1 MGGQGAFLRQQVS
14 QLYEA
19 VRQLYDAVGA
29 QCRQLLESDQGVRQE
44 LQRFQ
49 TGGPQR
55 AMAGVFHKLFRDLVR
70 HVAEL
75 DELLALADGHPPAEA
90 EMAWL
95 GSVRILRDRFEMLL
109 KDWGCTPI
117 AVAVGQEEFDPEIHE
132 AAPAEPRRSHAGVRE
147 NVIVQVRRRGWTLHG
162 QVLVLPQVVVS

>member
-1 MGGQGAFLRQQVS
+1 MTDQRDQPSIKEPEVKEPKPTASGSVEEARTTGFEETCLALLQETATRQTALCQDMGNVSGQGAFLRQQVS

-19 VRQLYDAVGA
+19 VRQLYDAVGT
-29 QCRQLLESDQGVRQE
+29 QCRQLLESDGALQQE

-75 DELLALADGHPPAEA
+75 DELLALA
-90 EMAWL
+90 
-95 GSVRILRDRFEMLL
+95 
-109 KDWGCTPI
+109 
-117 AVAVGQEEFDPEIHE
+117 
-132 AAPAEPRRSHAGVRE
+132 
-147 NVIVQVRRRGWTLHG
+147 
-162 QVLVLPQVVVS
+162 